1 MKFSL
6 DVVLSHFSKS
16 VFQYGLYSVFQA
28 FYFCPLPVFQEI
40 RLSLS
45 ADDSPQ
51 YLEERSS
58 THNMNLTVLSS
69 EILELLPENM
79 HADRIFWKVKANET
93 IYILADAKI
102 AYRFKTVYGKLM

>member
-6 DVVLSHFSKS
+6 DVVLSYFTKS
-16 VFQYGLYSVFQA
+16 AFLYGLYSVFQA
-28 FYFCPLPVFQEI
+28 FYFCPFPVFQEI

-51 YLEERSS
+51 YPEERSI
-58 THNMNLTVLSS
+58 THNMNLIVLSF

-79 HADRIFWKVKANET
+79 HADTIFWKVKANES

-102 AYRFKTVYGKLM
+102 AYRFKTVYVS